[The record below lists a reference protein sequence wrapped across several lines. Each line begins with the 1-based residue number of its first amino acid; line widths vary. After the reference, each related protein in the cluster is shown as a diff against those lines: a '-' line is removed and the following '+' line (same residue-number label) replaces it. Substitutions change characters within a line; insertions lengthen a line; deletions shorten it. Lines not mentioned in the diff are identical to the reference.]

1 MIEADRPGKGFAEL
15 EGVLEEAGL
24 VSSSHLVMLPEDVL
38 CVVGNM
44 GKARARVLRNYAKRS
59 VLPLLGLKD
68 NYDEPEIS
76 SLDKGNECTIG
87 VREDL
92 WQLEDEDEDRSEDED
107 EDRSEDEDEDRSEDE
122 RSNED
127 ARSV

>member
-44 GKARARVLRNYAKRS
+44 GKVRARVLRNYAKRS

-76 SLDKGNECTIG
+76 SPDKRTIG

>member
-1 MIEADRPGKGFAEL
+1 M
-15 EGVLEEAGL
+15 

-44 GKARARVLRNYAKRS
+44 GKAQARVLCNYVKHS

-68 NYDEPEIS
+68 DYDEPKIS
-76 SLDKGNECTIG
+76 SPDKGNERTIG

-92 WQLEDEDEDRSEDED
+92 WQLEDEDKDRSEDED
-107 EDRSEDEDEDRSEDE
+107 EDHSKDEDEDRSEDE

-127 ARSV
+127 MRSM